1 MRHRGCMSSQ
11 VPAKR
16 TGLSVDTARIG
27 GGIKLLVLLVG
38 LMWLIE
44 VIDTA
49 MHGRLDQYGIIARDP
64 AGLVGV
70 VTAPFLHLGFGHLI
84 SNTLPLVTLGALIA
98 ISGATR
104 LFAVTAIVSV
114 IGGFGTW
121 LISPPN
127 TITIGASG
135 LVFGYA
141 SYLIARGLFNRRL
154 GQVLVGI
161 LVIGVWGSALFGG
174 LLPQDGISWQGH
186 LFGGIAGILAAWILA
201 DDKPKRG
208 PVKVK

>member
-1 MRHRGCMSSQ
+1 MRHRRGMSFQ

-16 TGLSVDTARIG
+16 SGRSVDAARIG
-27 GGIKLLVLLVG
+27 SGLRLLAALVG
-38 LMWLIE
+38 LMWLVEI
-44 VIDTA
+44 VDTA
-49 MHGRLDQYGIIARDP
+49 MNGALDRYGIISRDP
-64 AGLVGV
+64 EGLVGI

-98 ISGATR
+98 ISGAAR
-104 LFAVTAIVSV
+104 LAAVTALVTV

-121 LISPPN
+121 LVSPPQ

-141 SYLIARGLFNRRL
+141 AYLIARGLFNRRI
-154 GQVLVGI
+154 GQVLVGVVVI
-161 LVIGVWGSALFGG
+161 LVWGSALLGG

-186 LFGGIAGILAAWILA
+186 LFGGIAGVLAAWVLA
-201 DDKPKRG
+201 DDRSKKRS
-208 PVKVK
+208 PVS

>member
-1 MRHRGCMSSQ
+1 MSSQ
-11 VPAKR
+11 TPAKR
-16 TGLSVDTARIG
+16 TGRAVDTSRIG
-27 GGIKLLVLLVG
+27 SGLKLLAVLVG

-49 MHGRLDQYGIIARDP
+49 LNGRLDQYGIIARDP
-64 AGLVGV
+64 EGLIGII
-70 VTAPFLHLGFGHLI
+70 TSPFLHLGFGHLI

-98 ISGATR
+98 LSGAAR
-104 LFAVTAIVSV
+104 LAAVTAVVAI

-135 LVFGYA
+135 VVFGYA
-141 SYLIARGLFNRRL
+141 AYLVARGIFNRRL
-154 GQVLVGI
+154 TQVLVGV
-161 LVIGVWGSALFGG
+161 LVIGVWGSALLGG

-186 LFGGIAGILAAWILA
+186 LFGAIAGILAAWLLA
-201 DDKPKRG
+201 DDKPKLR
-208 PVKVK
+208 